1 MESGEDV
8 FFCALSNCQPTFAA
22 VAHREERRSAGNR
35 EGVAADIMGLDE
47 SLLEEG
53 LSE

>member
-1 MESGEDV
+1 M

-22 VAHREERRSAGNR
+22 VAHSEERRSAGNR
-35 EGVAADIMGLDE
+35 DGAAADIMGLDE
-47 SLLEEG
+47 ALLAEG

>member
-8 FFCALSNCQPTFAA
+8 FFGALSNCQPTFAA
-22 VAHREERRSAGNR
+22 VAHSEERRSPGNR
-35 EGVAADIMGLDE
+35 DGAAADIMGLDE
-47 SLLEEG
+47 SFLDEG